1 MRRRIPVN
9 WPLHVD
15 WCLPLKTR
23 KKPFLQH
30 LTMWQSRT
38 WWRDPRICRICLTPW
53 TQDKTPKTKFQKAWI
68 HTNFMSH
75 NWRQTSQLCQKPEH
89 DTVDK
94 ISARWML
101 KSDGVS
107 FALIIEP
114 QAILRETLRHHSHQ
128 TFPSKD
134 VPRLR
139 WLPPSI
145 IAIKTRTWLLVR
157 LLNCSSFLYLASNF
171 INPTTR
177 GSAVCD
183 EHHDG
188 MTVVPMRHQM
198 R

>member
-1 MRRRIPVN
+1 
-9 WPLHVD
+9 
-15 WCLPLKTR
+15 
-23 KKPFLQH
+23 
-30 LTMWQSRT
+30 MWQSRT

-107 FALIIEP
+107 FALIVEP

-139 WLPPSI
+139 WLPPFYNCNKDADLVAGQAFELLFFSLPCI
-145 IAIKTRTWLLVR
+145 QLYQPHHTWYR
-157 LLNCSSFLYLASNF
+157 CMRWTPWRYDNCTNASSD
-171 INPTTR
+171 
-177 GSAVCD
+177 AVTEKCECQGD
-183 EHHDG
+183 YIQS
-188 MTVVPMRHQM
+188 TKVIFCKKQTKW
-198 R
+198 